1 MRLLTDARACP
12 KVSSPSTN
20 QQHCSLDQCIL
31 FYIEHNKTQAQR
43 SVYMQVNPHKD
54 GFTAGLFAVCCPHKS
69 VNSRSINPIYAH
81 TRSSSA
87 TLRVLLISS
96 SCSLILFFIRASN
109 ARARIPP
116 SGKLAILPALLPS
129 PLDSLFFRNSSCPP
143 PTKGDSPSFLRRGT
157 RVPRCKESEGGRLP
171 THQSTVHVCCPKYYK
186 GM

>member
-12 KVSSPSTN
+12 KVSSPDTN
-20 QQHCSLDQCIL
+20 QQHCGLAQCIL
-31 FYIEHNKTQAQR
+31 FYLEHNKTQAQR
-43 SVYMQVNPHKD
+43 PVYMPVNPHKN

-96 SCSLILFFIRASN
+96 SCSFILFFIRASN
-109 ARARIPP
+109 ARARISP

-143 PTKGDSPSFLRRGT
+143 TKGDSPSFLRRGT
-157 RVPRCKESEGGRLP
+157 RVPRCKESEGW
-171 THQSTVHVCCPKYYK
+171 
-186 GM
+186 